1 MEVRPDWVVCE
12 TGTAAMRQVMIDDR
26 PLAQRAGPGRRSRAN
41 VPSSA
46 AEAAVD
52 RLYRTHRLGMVRLAM
67 LLVDDKDTAEDVT
80 QDAFAAVYRRWPALA
95 DEHAAVAYLR
105 ACVVNGSRS
114 VLRRRWTARRHP
126 QPDAMSLSVE
136 PADGRALLAEEHR
149 EVLSAIRRLPTRQR
163 EVILLRYWSDLSE
176 TETAATLG
184 ISIGAVKSNAS
195 RGRDAIAAML
205 EGAK

>member
-1 MEVRPDWVVCE
+1 
-12 TGTAAMRQVMIDDR
+12 MIDDR
-26 PLAQRAGPGRRSRAN
+26 PLAQPAERGRRNRAK
-41 VPSSA
+41 VPVSVA
-46 AEAAVD
+46 DAAVD
-52 RLYRTHRLGMVRLAM
+52 QLYRTHRLGMVRLAM

-80 QDAFAAVYRRWPALA
+80 QDAFAAVYRRWPSLA
-95 DEHAAVAYLR
+95 DEQAAVAYLR
-105 ACVVNGSRS
+105 TCVVNGSRS

-126 QPDAMSLSVE
+126 QPDAMSLSAE

-149 EVLSAIRRLPTRQR
+149 DVLTAIRRLPTRQR
-163 EVILLRYWSDLSE
+163 EVILLRYWSELSE

-195 RGRDAIAAML
+195 RARDAIAAML